1 MNMPNEPSPDD
12 QLKSEKEKEAA
23 QFIIQFF
30 EEFRKANEELKNAL
44 DILAPFDGKAFPLQF
59 EVRDAAYASFMP
71 AYHELN
77 KHIRENKSF
86 KQNGEFGI
94 LERSTSRRNNHKVI
108 FTVDLKWVTEL
119 PPFSF

>member
-30 EEFRKANEELKNAL
+30 EEFRNANEELKNAL
-44 DILAPFDGKAFPLQF
+44 DILADGKAFPLQF
-59 EVRDAAYASFMP
+59 EVRDAAYPSFML
-71 AYHELN
+71 AYDELN
-77 KHIRENKSF
+77 KHIRESF
-86 KQNGEFGI
+86 EQNGEFGI

-108 FTVDLKWVTEL
+108 FTIDLKWVTEL